1 MGETAAMKRFALPVL
16 ISCVLSLAGALA
28 LSRPRVAAQD
38 HPDPTQPAAVDAGAP
53 LSPAEQSRRAA
64 VIAKVGEVR
73 ITVGE
78 VEDALNAQSP
88 FLRARYRDPA
98 KRAEFVDNMIRFE
111 LLAREAV
118 KRHYDRD
125 PEVLRT
131 VKQNAVQTLIRKEF
145 DERITIET
153 IPQADVDAYYASHA
167 GEFNRA
173 EMRRA
178 SHILVATREEAE
190 RLSGEARSADV
201 RTFRDLA
208 REHSLDVETKL
219 RGGDLRYFTR
229 ARQPDPATTPS
240 ADAEVVQELVDA
252 AFALREVGDTSAPVQ
267 VGDKWSVV
275 KLTGLRPAETRTVAD
290 AGPSIRMR
298 LWRERRQK
306 SLDDFVLSL
315 RTRLNP
321 EVHAERVDPIRL
333 DPLPAGAG
341 LAGFPGD
348 DDAHGTTKIAP
359 RTPDEAHG
367 GGTGGETPAPT
378 APNAPNNAR

>member
-1 MGETAAMKRFALPVL
+1 
-16 ISCVLSLAGALA
+16 
-28 LSRPRVAAQD
+28 
-38 HPDPTQPAAVDAGAP
+38 
-53 LSPAEQSRRAA
+53 
-64 VIAKVGEVR
+64 
-73 ITVGE
+73 
-78 VEDALNAQSP
+78 
-88 FLRARYRDPA
+88 
-98 KRAEFVDNMIRFE
+98 
-111 LLAREAV
+111 
-118 KRHYDRD
+118 
-125 PEVLRT
+125 
-131 VKQNAVQTLIRKEF
+131 
-145 DERITIET
+145 
-153 IPQADVDAYYASHA
+153 
-167 GEFNRA
+167 
-173 EMRRA
+173 
-178 SHILVATREEAE
+178 
-190 RLSGEARSADV
+190 V